1 MEADEDG
8 ALSFVISST
17 GTNTNQSSSIITA
30 DVEESPAEEEATE
43 GIRMCTSDE

>member
-17 GTNTNQSSSIITA
+17 GTNTNQSSSIISA
-30 DVEESPAEEEATE
+30 DVEETPGKEEPTG